1 MVAAMKMIAAACA
14 ALALAACGSA
24 PEAMSVGEAS
34 AFLARFAAGE
44 ADVCGAEGRT
54 HLRGAVRAYGQE
66 MATHGVAWPQFNPAE
81 ARAQGG
87 SATDLAV
94 IAAFSI
100 GFVER
105 GDLIGAAQSAA
116 EQAARAH
123 LADMARVRGGA
134 VQACAEFAA
143 LNRAATGYMAAVERQ
158 EALSAFAARN
168 GGAAHDLAL
177 VHVQAVRRAESD
189 LRVALHVAEAR
200 LGAR

>member
-1 MVAAMKMIAAACA
+1 MVAAMKSIAAACA

-24 PEAMSVGEAS
+24 PQAMSVGEAS
-34 AFLARFAAGE
+34 AFLAQFASGE
-44 ADVCGAEGRT
+44 AEVCGGEERA
-54 HLRGAVRAYGQE
+54 HLRGAVRAYGRE
-66 MATHGVAWPQFNPAE
+66 MAANGVAWPQFNPAE
-81 ARAQGG
+81 ARAQGA

-94 IAAFSI
+94 IAAFSL

-105 GDLIGAAQSAA
+105 DDLMGVAQRIAD
-116 EQAARAH
+116 QAARAH
-123 LADMARVRGGA
+123 LADIARLRGGA
-134 VQACAEFAA
+134 NQACAEFAA
-143 LNRAATGYMAAVERQ
+143 LLRAATGYMAAVERQ
-158 EALSAFAARN
+158 EALRMFAERN